1 MGQAAIIYRGDA
13 PHHFFYHTSAFFN
26 LWLANYRRGVWLV
39 WESGYDWALS
49 PCMWPK
55 AVAVGGLNA
64 WSRRR
69 RRRRGRR
76 WTPQGSQRVV
86 QLFRVSTGY
95 IGIRLMGA
103 SPPPPSIHTDSLLSV
118 CLSVCLLSVCL
129 SDGFPV
135 PNLHDFYC
143 WKFQYVKAIWKNRCE
158 LVSSIWLK
166 TFLLC
171 EVVFDFN
178 TFMTLQYISVAI
190 LSTFL
195 FSPVTFWDFDS
206 FRWQVSRILQFFMCI
221 L

>member
-1 MGQAAIIYRGDA
+1 MALTIGAS
-13 PHHFFYHTSAFFN
+13 T
-26 LWLANYRRGVWLV
+26 LVWLV

-103 SPPPPSIHTDSLLSV
+103 SPPHHTYRQSAVCMSV
-118 CLSVCLLSVCL
+118 CCLYACLLAFL
-129 SDGFPV
+129 S
-135 PNLHDFYC
+135 PNC
-143 WKFQYVKAIWKNRCE
+143 MIWIFKSFIVYLKTVVCE
-158 LVSSIWLK
+158 LVNFIWLK

-171 EVVFDFN
+171 EVVFSIWLPLWLHNIF
-178 TFMTLQYISVAI
+178 L
-190 LSTFL
+190 L
-195 FSPVTFWDFDS
+195 FSPHSVSSVTFWDFDC
-206 FRWQVSRILQFFMCI
+206 FRLQVNKNPAILHV
-221 L
+221 